1 MTHVH
6 YKFSSKLSYDTV
18 VFDGPHVTLRDLKRQ
33 IMCRERL
40 RAADCD
46 LQITNAQD
54 KQEYTDDD
62 GPISKGSSVIV
73 RRIPTSGGRSG
84 SSSKTHNHERSAS
97 QHHRSLDVVK
107 AWRALSA
114 GGKALTTSQDPL
126 VIVTSDDQSHM
137 LMPGR
142 TRPLNLFSVGEVS
155 ASLLLSLLNYTNYT
169 NLCVLFLFTNKV
181 VCMKP
186 SYV

>member
-107 AWRALSA
+107 AFLSRRSVRQSSFESVELH
-114 GGKALTTSQDPL
+114 KLHKPL
-126 VIVTSDDQSHM
+126 CAISFYQ
-137 LMPGR
+137 
-142 TRPLNLFSVGEVS
+142 
-155 ASLLLSLLNYTNYT
+155 
-169 NLCVLFLFTNKV
+169 
-181 VCMKP
+181 
-186 SYV
+186 